1 MQAGRHT
8 LRRSF
13 LWLGSASAFSRIVDL
28 AAIVLVLRFVSAGA
42 VGAAS
47 AAWTVTTLLE
57 PFASL
62 GVGYAILT
70 VHRLDRR
77 TIDGAVWLSVVGGL
91 MLSGIVAVGAE
102 FAGSLFGSSALAPLI
117 AIGGLKLIPM
127 AIAAVP
133 QQRLARALRHRELAA
148 VSTVATLLS
157 AVARVVFATL
167 GYEAWSFVLSQH
179 VYAVVLAAGLWSLLP
194 AKPRFNV
201 HPHAIHKLLRLG
213 LPSSAGAS
221 VGLLARNLDMLFVS
235 RWFGI
240 EALGLYRV
248 AFDLAVG
255 PLVAIGEV
263 IARSAAPTLR
273 RLLRDPKSLNATFA
287 YSVKLAILV
296 CLPIAAFVAAMAP
309 ALLTLAKDPTFV
321 AAAPAARLL
330 VLAGLLL
337 VVFGLYGPLAQAI
350 GHPELGLWSNLELF
364 VLLATSL
371 WVCLSLF
378 GPFLSISSAAIAW
391 CVALCTALLLT
402 RHRFQR
408 ALARGRGE
416 HEPLTRSESGGRL
429 SSAAYRRVV

>member
-1 MQAGRHT
+1 M
-8 LRRSF
+8 
-13 LWLGSASAFSRIVDL
+13 SRIVDL
-28 AAIVLVLRFVSAGA
+28 AAIVLVLRFVSASS
-42 VGAAS
+42 VGAAA
-47 AAWTVTTLLE
+47 AAWTVNTLLE
-57 PFASL
+57 PFAGF
-62 GVGYAILT
+62 GVSYALLS

-91 MLSGIVAVGAE
+91 LLSGLVALFAD
-102 FAGSLFGSSALAPLI
+102 FAGSLFGSRALAPLI

-127 AIAAVP
+127 AVAAVP

-148 VSTVATLLS
+148 ASTVATLLS
-157 AVARVVFATL
+157 AIARVVFAMQ
-167 GYEAWSFVLSQH
+167 GFEAWSFVLSQH
-179 VYAVVLAAGLWSLLP
+179 VYAVVLASSLWFLVPSR
-194 AKPRFNV
+194 PRFNAD
-201 HPHAIHKLLRLG
+201 PSAIRHLLRLG
-213 LPSSAGAS
+213 LPTSAGIS

-248 AFDLAVG
+248 AIDLAVG
-255 PLVAIGEV
+255 PLVAIGDV

-273 RLLRDPKSLNATFA
+273 RLLRDPKGMNATFA
-287 YSVKLAILV
+287 YSVKLAVLI
-296 CLPIAAFVAAMAP
+296 CLPIAAFVAATAP
-309 ALLTLAKDPTFV
+309 VLLTLAKDPSFV

-337 VVFGLYGPLAQAI
+337 VAFGLYGPLAQAI

-364 VLLATSL
+364 VLLGTSL
-371 WVCLSLF
+371 WACLSLF

-391 CVALCTALLLT
+391 CVALSTALLLT

-408 ALARGRGE
+408 ALGRNARREEPQAPPEPGE
-416 HEPLTRSESGGRL
+416 RL

>member
-1 MQAGRHT
+1 
-8 LRRSF
+8 
-13 LWLGSASAFSRIVDL
+13 LWLGSASAVSRIVDL
-28 AAIVLVLRFVSAGA
+28 LAIVIVLRFVSASA

-70 VHRLDRR
+70 TRRLDRR
-77 TIDGAVWLSVVGGL
+77 TIDAAVWLSILGGL
-91 MLSGIVAVGAE
+91 LFSGLVAASSD
-102 FAGSLFGSSALAPLI
+102 FAASLFGAREVSPLI
-117 AIGGLKLIPM
+117 AIGGLKLIPV

-148 VSTVATLLS
+148 ASTVATLLS
-157 AVARVVFATL
+157 ALSRVLFATR
-167 GYEAWSFVLSQH
+167 GFGAWSFVLSQH
-179 VYAVVLAAGLWSLLP
+179 VYAVTLAGGLWMLVP
-194 AKPRFNV
+194 FKPRFDAYPRV
-201 HPHAIHKLLRLG
+201 VRRLLSMG
-213 LPSSAGAS
+213 LPTSAGAS

-255 PLVAIGEV
+255 PLVAIGDV

-273 RLLRDPKSLNATFA
+273 RLLRDPRGLSNTFS
-287 YSVKLAILV
+287 YSVKLATMV
-296 CLPIAAFVAAMAP
+296 CLPIAAFVVSMAP
-309 ALLTLAKDPTFV
+309 VLLTWAKDPSFV

-337 VVFGLYGPLAQAI
+337 VVFGLYSPLAQAI
-350 GHPELGLWSNLELF
+350 GSPELGLWSNLELF

-371 WVCLSLF
+371 WACLSLF
-378 GPFLSISSAAIAW
+378 GPFLSISAAAIAW

-402 RHRFQR
+402 RQRFQR
-408 ALARGRGE
+408 VLSRKYA
-416 HEPLTRSESGGRL
+416 PRSPASREDTDGRL
-429 SSAAYRRVV
+429 SGPAYRRVV